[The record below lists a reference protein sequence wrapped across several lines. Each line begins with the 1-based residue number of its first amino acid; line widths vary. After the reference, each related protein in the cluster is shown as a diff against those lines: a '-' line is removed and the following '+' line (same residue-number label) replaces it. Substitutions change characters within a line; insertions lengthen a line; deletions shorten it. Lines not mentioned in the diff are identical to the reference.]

1 LARIDSTRLSDV
13 LGNKQCQHAV
23 PASSQEALLAERI
36 AAETRRSPYDRE
48 VMNAEEAADFLRL
61 SPTAFRRLAP
71 AMPRCQIY
79 ERSGDRYLRSNL
91 LLAWLRVRG
100 NPTAFGGT
108 RRHKDE
114 KGPAGAGRE
123 KAYIK
128 RNS

>member
-1 LARIDSTRLSDV
+1 MARIDSTRLSDV

-71 AMPRCQIY
+71 AMPQCQIY

-100 NPTAFGGT
+100 SAAKTRPHLEALGGT
-108 RRHKDE
+108 KTR
-114 KGPAGAGRE
+114 
-123 KAYIK
+123 KAPPERGVK
-128 RNS
+128 RLI

>member
-1 LARIDSTRLSDV
+1 M

-71 AMPRCQIY
+71 ALPRCQIY
-79 ERSGDRYLRSNL
+79 ERSGYRYLRSDL
-91 LLAWLRVRG
+91 LSWLRTRG
-100 NPTAFGGT
+100 NAAETRPHLEALGGT
-108 RRHKDE
+108 KSRKT
-114 KGPAGAGRE
+114 PP
-123 KAYIK
+123 K
-128 RNS
+128 RGVKRLI

>member
-1 LARIDSTRLSDV
+1 V

-71 AMPRCQIY
+71 AMSRCQIY

-100 NPTAFGGT
+100 NAAETRPHLEAFGGT
-108 RRHKDE
+108 KTR
-114 KGPAGAGRE
+114 
-123 KAYIK
+123 KAPPERGVK
-128 RNS
+128 RLI